1 MSKSNPLE
9 EFFNLEPGSTAS
21 MADLVDEEDELPA
34 VKEETEVVP
43 YASTIDD
50 EDTAIASQLQNIH
63 DKAMTVFHSQAEM
76 VEIVDP
82 KFAARNAEVAAMY
95 LQTALNA
102 TTLRAKIKAEKDK
115 TRITKSG
122 SVNNGT
128 VNNNIIIADRNE
140 ILRRA
145 IEGAVASNTYENE
158 PDKS

>member
-9 EFFNLEPGSTAS
+9 EFFNLEPGSTSS
-21 MADLVDEEDELPA
+21 MADLVEEDELPA
-34 VKEETEVVP
+34 VVEDTPMVP
-43 YASTIDD
+43 FASTIDD
-50 EDTAIASQLQNIH
+50 EDKAIASQLQNIH

-115 TRITKSG
+115 TRTQKGG

-145 IEGAVASNTYENE
+145 IEAGAASNTYENE
-158 PDKS
+158 SEKS